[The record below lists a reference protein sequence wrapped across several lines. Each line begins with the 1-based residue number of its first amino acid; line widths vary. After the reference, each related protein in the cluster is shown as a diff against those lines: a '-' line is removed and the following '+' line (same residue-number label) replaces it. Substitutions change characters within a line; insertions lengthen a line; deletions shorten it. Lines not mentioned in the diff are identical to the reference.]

1 MGVSGKMSLFDM
13 RGKTAIITGG
23 SRGIGRAIAIHYA
36 AHGANVVISSRKLDA
51 CEAVAAEINAAGGG
65 KALPIAANISD
76 KDGLAQMVADARRH
90 FGSVDVL
97 VANAA
102 SNPYYGPMG
111 DMEDAAFRKILD
123 NNILSNHW
131 LAQLCLPDMLEKRDG
146 AIIIISSIG
155 GLKGSPT
162 IGAYCVSK
170 AADMQLARN
179 YAVEYGQFGI
189 RTNCIAPGLIRT
201 DFAKA
206 LWDNPEVEARYN
218 AMHPMRRIGMPDEIA
233 GAALLLGSGAGTY
246 INGQTIVVDGGSTIS
261 G

>member
-1 MGVSGKMSLFDM
+1 MGVFDKMSLFDM

-36 AHGANVVISSRKLDA
+36 AHGANVVIASRKLDA
-51 CEAVAAEINAAGGG
+51 CEAVAGEINARDGGR
-65 KALPIAANISD
+65 ALALAANISD
-76 KDGLAQMVADARRH
+76 KDGLAVMVADARRH
-90 FGSVDVL
+90 FGSIDVL

-111 DMEDAAFRKILD
+111 EMEDAAFRKILD

-155 GLKGSPT
+155 GLKGSTT

-179 YAVEYGQFGI
+179 YAVEYGQYGV

-206 LWDNPEVEARYN
+206 LWDNPQVEARYN

-233 GAALLLGSGAGTY
+233 GAALLLGSGAGSY
-246 INGQTIVVDGGSTIS
+246 INGQTIVVDGGATIS

>member
-1 MGVSGKMSLFDM
+1 MSLFDM

-36 AHGANVVISSRKLDA
+36 AHGANVVIASRKLDA
-51 CEAVAAEINAAGGG
+51 CEAVAGEINAGDGGR
-65 KALPIAANISD
+65 ALALAANISD
-76 KDGLAQMVADARRH
+76 KDGLAVMVADARRH
-90 FGSVDVL
+90 FGSIDVL

-111 DMEDAAFRKILD
+111 EMEDAAFRKILD

-155 GLKGSPT
+155 GLKGSTT

-179 YAVEYGQFGI
+179 YAVEYGQYGV

-206 LWDNPEVEARYN
+206 LWDNPQVEARYN

-233 GAALLLGSGAGTY
+233 GAALLLGSGAGSY
-246 INGQTIVVDGGSTIS
+246 INGQTIVVDGGATIS